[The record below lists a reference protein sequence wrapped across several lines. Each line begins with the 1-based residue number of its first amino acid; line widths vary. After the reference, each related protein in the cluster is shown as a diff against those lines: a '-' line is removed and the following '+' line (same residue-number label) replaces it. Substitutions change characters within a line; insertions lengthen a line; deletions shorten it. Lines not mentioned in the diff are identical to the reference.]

1 MDNRT
6 LIESLRLTDED
17 RETLFEME
25 KEATDINACMD
36 MVFKAMEESAKMEGF
51 KEAGFL
57 TKLTLI
63 ARWAYLYGYGAGLY
77 QVQAAQ
83 TLELEELL
91 ETEAPARKEA

>member
-1 MDNRT
+1 MDNKAF
-6 LIESLRLTDED
+6 IESLRLTDED

-36 MVFKAMEESAKMEGF
+36 MVFKAMKDAKEMEGI
-51 KEAGFL
+51 KGASFL

-63 ARWAYLYGYGAGLY
+63 ARWAYLYGFGTGLY
-77 QVQAAQ
+77 QVQAVQ